1 MKNKKEV
8 RKRRE
13 ITEFKIEIEG
23 DYINCPLTGAEKLI
37 VKESIKRRLKNLGC
51 KTKRISIYP

>member
-1 MKNKKEV
+1 MKNKKESE
-8 RKRRE
+8 RKN

>member
-1 MKNKKEV
+1 MKNKKESE
-8 RKRRE
+8 RE
-13 ITEFKIEIEG
+13 KITEFKIEIEG